1 MVAFVALRAASRR
14 LVARQAVAATQ
25 KRHMG
30 LGGHSGPPP
39 EWEGIDKVV
48 RDVIPH
54 DHQRTLKN
62 TIIVERISTACCGH
76 SHLTLWFAW
85 KYSVSAAI
93 LGGYFTLY
101 LLYKLSTLG
110 GKKKEEEPAAP
121 EPVAAAST
129 EGVPDI
135 ESPEFEKFLD
145 SEALV
150 KLLDSEEQLKSVLG

>member
-54 DHQRTLKN
+54 DHQRKLNKIILK
-62 TIIVERISTACCGH
+62 RIASDCCGH
-76 SHLTLWFAW
+76 SHLTL
-85 KYSVSAAI
+85 
-93 LGGYFTLY
+93 
-101 LLYKLSTLG
+101 
-110 GKKKEEEPAAP
+110 
-121 EPVAAAST
+121 
-129 EGVPDI
+129 
-135 ESPEFEKFLD
+135 
-145 SEALV
+145 
-150 KLLDSEEQLKSVLG
+150 